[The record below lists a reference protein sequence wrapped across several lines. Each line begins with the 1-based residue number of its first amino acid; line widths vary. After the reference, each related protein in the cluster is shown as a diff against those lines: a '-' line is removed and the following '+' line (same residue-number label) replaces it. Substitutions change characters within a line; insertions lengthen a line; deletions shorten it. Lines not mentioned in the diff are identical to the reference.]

1 MEEVV
6 RENEVRSGSLLGFKQ
21 RDPFLKKQ
29 LIVIEM
35 DSAFLGR
42 RAFLQGPFIR
52 ISESHDL
59 IHEQ

>member
-1 MEEVV
+1 MEEVI
-6 RENEVRSGSLLGFKQ
+6 RENEAQSGSLLGFKQ
-21 RDPFLKKQ
+21 RDSFLKKQ

-42 RAFLQGPFIR
+42 RALHGPFIR